1 MARAIVGSNP
11 TLSAPGGNHENGSAH
26 SLVFREAMSPY
37 ISRAVTKLILLS
49 VVLTVWLCACTSAAS
64 PKLVTPTESVA
75 TAPVLL
81 PVSLL
86 DDGKREELQL
96 PAATVGQ
103 ALAQAGRAVYVGDR
117 VDPPLDALVRAGMSI
132 EIVRA
137 RAVLIHVDGRELAFR
152 THQKQVASVLA
163 DAGVT
168 LTGRDSTRPPLSAP
182 VEDEIRVVR
191 MAERYRIDYEP
202 VPFDKQWQGVA
213 DLEIDQTRM
222 VQAGQ
227 NGLLAR
233 RVRVP
238 LQDGV
243 VGEGA
248 LADEWV
254 QNPPVSRILGYGMSI
269 PIRIID
275 TPYGPVEYWRAVPMS
290 ATSYSPSRAGTP
302 LNAPWF
308 GFTRSGKVLKQ
319 GMVATDT
326 RLIPLGTRLYVP
338 GYGLATVED
347 TGSGV
352 RGRMIDLGY
361 EDHNFRSWRA
371 YLTVYLRTPVPP
383 ADQITWILP

>member
-11 TLSAPGGNHENGSAH
+11 TLSALGGSYENGSSD
-26 SLVFREAMSPY
+26 SLAFRETMPPY
-37 ISRAVTKLILLS
+37 ISRTATKFILLFI
-49 VVLTVWLCACTSAAS
+49 VLTGWLCACAPAA
-64 PKLVTPTESVA
+64 PREAVVPLESVA
-75 TAPVLL
+75 TTPALL
-81 PVSLL
+81 TVNLL

-96 PAATVGQ
+96 PATTVGR
-103 ALAQAGRAVYVGDR
+103 ALAQAGRAIYVGDR
-117 VDPPLDALVRAGMSI
+117 VDPSLDTLVRAGMSL

-152 THQKQVASVLA
+152 THQNQVAGVLA

-168 LTGRDSTRPPLSAP
+168 LTGRDFTRPPLLAP
-182 VEDEIRVVR
+182 MEDSIRVVR
-191 MAERYRIDYEP
+191 MAERFRIDYEP

-243 VGEGA
+243 AGDSA
-248 LADEWV
+248 LTDEWV
-254 QNPPVSRILGYGMSI
+254 QNPPVSRVLGYGMSI
-269 PIRIID
+269 PIRSID
-275 TPYGPVEYWRAVPMS
+275 TPYGPVEYWRTVPMS

-308 GFTRSGKVLKQ
+308 GLTRTGKVLKH
-319 GMVATDT
+319 GMVATDP